1 VSTRWPVDA
10 WPRGWALGFRLAIA
24 TVVTFRARAAFGA
37 ATLALSGSVASAQP
51 PGLVPSTGH
60 LPTHHAVAPAPELFP
75 SPMPTVPPPSRN
87 APYEPTIGFAINSLG
102 FTAVVSPDGS
112 IDFGEGRA
120 GFWAGADPVTGL
132 VALVTF
138 DVTSDPYVSQK
149 LQVMESTREERWEM
163 RRAHDVVVMQ
173 RALDDLP
180 RYLDAVW
187 MQRSWSA
194 AARRQLLF
202 ALWDEAAEDG
212 NELLRAGGAEAR
224 RIIEAFVADRL
235 PPGTRYAFRAE
246 ELARLNRVR
255 QSRQRFDPYR
265 PAPIEDPESPSIADP
280 ESGPG
285 ADPEPAPGA
294 EPTEAPDPE
303 PAPGPTP
310 IAPELVAALRAF

>member
-1 VSTRWPVDA
+1 MDER
-10 WPRGWALGFRLAIA
+10 RLAA
-24 TVVTFRARAAFGA
+24 GLRGGLLLAMAGVVPFRARAAVAA
-37 ATLALSGSVASAQP
+37 ATLALTGSVASAQP

-138 DVTSDPYVSQK
+138 DVSSDPYVSQK

-187 MQRSWSA
+187 MQRAWSPES
-194 AARRQLLF
+194 RRQLLF

-224 RIIEAFVADRL
+224 RIIEEFVAHRL
-235 PPGTRYAFRAE
+235 PPGTRYAFRTE
-246 ELARLNRVR
+246 ELAQLNRAR

-265 PAPIEDPESPSIADP
+265 PAPI
-280 ESGPG
+280 
-285 ADPEPAPGA
+285 ADPEPAPVADPESGSEA
-294 EPTEAPDPE
+294 DPGPTPGVDPTPAPDPE
-303 PAPGPTP
+303 PAPDRPSM
-310 IAPELVAALRAF
+310 APELVAALRAF